1 LNNQFR
7 SSIKGWV
14 TMSRLPFH
22 IVGIAPFALG
32 TVLAYKV
39 TGNFNLA
46 VFLLSVLAV
55 IFIMLSTYYNG
66 EYYDIAE
73 DRLSSE
79 MHKNIFA
86 GGSRAVIKKMLPR
99 KYARIGAY
107 ISMIFAV
114 IIGFILQ
121 FYYKTGVLTIP
132 LGAIGVFMGFFYST
146 PPLRWVTRGIGE
158 VFIGFCYGW
167 LPIAVSYY
175 LQTGEINNLI
185 NWMSIPV
192 GLTIFNVILLN
203 EFPDYDTD
211 KISGKRTLLVRIGKG
226 KGSILYITAAIAVW
240 IIFAV
245 SIVIGLPVITCL
257 FSIPFFIISIVLVVL
272 IGLKKY
278 LISKILVIMCGL
290 NILVNIGV
298 TLSYLLGVLREGVY

>member
-1 LNNQFR
+1 LNNQFKL
-7 SSIKGWV
+7 SIKGWV

-22 IVGIAPFALG
+22 IVGIAPFVLG

-73 DRLSSE
+73 DKLSSE

-86 GGSRAVIKKMLPR
+86 GGSRAVIKKMIPR

-107 ISMIFAV
+107 ISMVFAV
-114 IIGFILQ
+114 VIGFILQ

-132 LGAIGVFMGFFYST
+132 LGAIGVFIGFFYST
-146 PPLRWVTRGIGE
+146 PPLRWVTRGVGE

-175 LQTGEINNLI
+175 IQTGELSNLI

-203 EFPDYDTD
+203 EFPDYKADEM
-211 KISGKRTLLVRIGKG
+211 SGKRNLLIRIGRD
-226 KGSILYITAAIAVW
+226 KGSVLYIIAAIAVW
-240 IIFAV
+240 IMFAV
-245 SIVIGLPVITCL
+245 SIVVGLPVITCL
-257 FSIPFFIISIVLVVL
+257 FFIPFFIISIVLVIL
-272 IGLKKY
+272 MGLK
-278 LISKILVIMCGL
+278 
-290 NILVNIGV
+290 
-298 TLSYLLGVLREGVY
+298 